1 MPVLS
6 AKRCCSRKL
15 HRPSGE
21 IFMSNA
27 GELVMDRPRFR
38 KKKFRDRLG
47 VFVSSWQ
54 IILKF
59 TVETERVDARYTASQ
74 ALRWEV
80 VVVGERGGQRARA
93 EEALG
98 ARAM

>member
-1 MPVLS
+1 
-6 AKRCCSRKL
+6 
-15 HRPSGE
+15 
-21 IFMSNA
+21 MSNA
-27 GELVMDRPRFR
+27 GELVMDRPRFW
-38 KKKFRDRLG
+38 KKKLSFEI
-47 VFVSSWQ
+47 VWESSCQ
-54 IILKF
+54 AGKIILKF
-59 TVETERVDARYTASQ
+59 TVETERVDAKYTASQ